1 MGARRQRGAKPVE
14 SMTDISI
21 DTYLAA
27 CVKACIEDAPLAPW
41 PATWPRD
48 NADAAAARIKF
59 HGIAL
64 LLVRHDPALQGWP
77 EAVVRAVKDE
87 ARMQALWEASHHTAV
102 RPLVEAL
109 ANAGII
115 AAALKGT
122 ALGYGFHADPAV
134 RRRGDTD
141 LLLVGASRPQAR
153 GVLERCGFVPA
164 GDRGPT
170 QEPWEITGR
179 DGFTHEVDVHW
190 RINGSL
196 AVSKALE
203 RLQYEQRIG
212 PLPRLA
218 PSALALGA
226 IDNLILTCVNRFS
239 HQAFGYH
246 VEDDRPTDGNRL
258 IWAADMVLICK
269 RLSDEDWAL
278 LAKLAIS
285 SGSARVLRE
294 GLAFAG
300 ASIGLALPEG
310 FLDRLA
316 EGGGAEPVAAYLGE
330 PSHIRRLQKD
340 LAAVTSA
347 GELADLLRLRFLP
360 GRRFMDDRFPDA
372 QHWPLW
378 ALHVRRMAGGVL
390 RRFGLPT

>member
-1 MGARRQRGAKPVE
+1 MKPVE
-14 SMTDISI
+14 SMTEISI
-21 DTYLAA
+21 DTYLAECVRA
-27 CVKACIEDAPLAPW
+27 CLADAPLAPW
-41 PATWPRD
+41 PASWHPD
-48 NADAAAARIKF
+48 KADAAAARIKF

-64 LLVRHDPALQGWP
+64 LLVRHDPAPEGWP
-77 EAVVRAVKDE
+77 EAVVRSVRDE
-87 ARMQALWEASHHTAV
+87 ARMQALWEASHHAAV
-102 RPLVEAL
+102 RPLAEAFSE
-109 ANAGII
+109 AGIV

-122 ALGYGFHADPAV
+122 ALGYGYHADPAV

-141 LLLVGASRPQAR
+141 LLLVSASRPQAR

-170 QEPWEITGR
+170 QEPWAITGR
-179 DGFTHEVDVHW
+179 DGFTHEVDIHW

-203 RLQYEQRIG
+203 RLKCEQRIV
-212 PLPRLA
+212 PLPKLA
-218 PSALALGA
+218 PSALALSA
-226 IDNLILTCVNRFS
+226 ADNLILTCVNRFS

-246 VEDDRPTDGNRL
+246 VEDDRPADGDRL
-258 IWAADMVLICK
+258 IWAVDMVLVCK
-269 RLSDEDWAL
+269 HFAADDWAL
-278 LAKLAIS
+278 LAELAIK
-285 SGSARVLRE
+285 SGSTRVLRE
-294 GLAFAG
+294 GLAFAE

-316 EGGGAEPVAAYLGE
+316 KSDEPVAAYLGE
-330 PSHIRRLQKD
+330 PSHIKRLQKD

-347 GELADLLRLRFLP
+347 GELGDLLRLRFLP

-378 ALHVRRMAGGVL
+378 ALHIRRMSGGVL
-390 RRFGLPT
+390 RRLGLPT

>member
-1 MGARRQRGAKPVE
+1 
-14 SMTDISI
+14 MTDISI
-21 DTYLAA
+21 DTYLAS
-27 CVKACIEDAPLAPW
+27 CVRACIEDSPLAPCPSSW
-41 PATWPRD
+41 PSGTAE
-48 NADAAAARIKF
+48 DAVARIKF

-64 LLVRHDPALQGWP
+64 LLVRHDPAPQGWP
-77 EAVVRAVKDE
+77 DTVVRAVRDE
-87 ARMQALWEASHHTAV
+87 ARMQALWEASHHAAV
-102 RPLVEAL
+102 GPLVEAL
-109 ANAGII
+109 AAAGIA

-122 ALGYGFHADPAV
+122 AIGYGYHADPAV

-141 LLLVGASRPQAR
+141 LLLLVPGASRDAAR
-153 GVLERCGFVPA
+153 AVLRDCGFAPD

-170 QEPWEITGR
+170 QEPWSIAGT
-179 DGFTHEVDVHW
+179 DGFTHEVDIHW

-203 RLQYEQRIG
+203 RLDCEQRIV
-212 PLPRLA
+212 PLPKLA

-226 IDNLILTCVNRFS
+226 IDNLILTCVNRYS
-239 HQAFGYH
+239 HEAFGYH
-246 VEDDRPTDGNRL
+246 VEDDRPADGNRL
-258 IWAADMVLICK
+258 IWAVDM
-269 RLSDEDWAL
+269 RLLTAGFSAQDWTQ
-278 LAKLAIS
+278 LAQLAAA
-285 SGSARVLRE
+285 SGSARVVRD
-294 GLAFAG
+294 GLAFAQ
-300 ASIGLALPEG
+300 ASIGLTLPGG

-316 EGGGAEPVAAYLGE
+316 EAGGAEPVAAYLGE
-330 PSHIRRLQKD
+330 PSSIRRLKSD

-378 ALHVRRMAGGVL
+378 ALHVRRMTGGVL